1 MTLYIVNRNT
11 GEVVAEIPAPASRE
25 KLLAAVYDLPVDYYI
40 INYGGYF
47 TMDLWEVLKRI
58 L

>member
-11 GEVVAEIPAPASRE
+11 GEVVAEIPTPASRE
-25 KLLAAVYDLPVDYYI
+25 RLLAAVYDLPVDYYI